1 MFPVWKAAGQSGML
15 PDSMESFRNIH
26 NSLIL
31 HKTNLLF
38 TAKAIW
44 VLQIKVWKRVDP
56 PPPMWNLFIKKIFFL
71 LQMNAS
77 LRFQVSGACLTLD
90 FDFWAQGAQFMCL
103 PKTPNIILGQKLGL
117 NPPPGSQ
124 TLMTTR
130 VFKLVRH
137 FAGLQSLLHT
147 LQQAYQVP
155 IMKCWPV

>member
-1 MFPVWKAAGQSGML
+1 MQYIPCNSALLAQEALFLPKKALFL
-15 PDSMESFRNIH
+15 PKDLQKVRKSR
-26 NSLIL
+26 
-31 HKTNLLF
+31 
-38 TAKAIW
+38 KAIW

-77 LRFQVSGACLTLD
+77 LRFQVSGACLTLN